1 MLIIICQ
8 RRVATNL
15 QLVKNTISAKCN
27 KMKCTKIR
35 YACAPHNKT
44 DIKCISLP
52 GT

>member
-27 KMKCTKIR
+27 KMK
-35 YACAPHNKT
+35 YACV
-44 DIKCISLP
+44 SY
-52 GT
+52 